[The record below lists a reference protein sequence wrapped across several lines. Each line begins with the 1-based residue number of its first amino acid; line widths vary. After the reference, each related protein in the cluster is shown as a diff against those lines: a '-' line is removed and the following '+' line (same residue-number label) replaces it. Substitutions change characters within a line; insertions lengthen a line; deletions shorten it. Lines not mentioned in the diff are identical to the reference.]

1 MLNAFKLITKTIL
14 KHLSK
19 SILLI
24 TYLLLYLTISAQNN
38 FNLIHLHEAYK
49 LINQSSYISSK
60 IVVAII
66 DKGVDLDHE
75 DLANNIWLNDFEI
88 KGNSIDDD
96 KNGFIDDMNGWNF
109 MDSTNDISI
118 GGIGNYHGTPVNG
131 IIGACYNSY
140 GVKGVC
146 ENVMLLN
153 LVKDNSIESIENSLR
168 YIYKMRE
175 SYNESNGQKGA
186 FIVAVNC
193 SWGKDSLLANDYPNW
208 CSLYDSLG
216 AQGILCVSSVPN
228 YNVNVEAYSD
238 MPTTCSSDFLIT
250 VTNTDQY
257 DRKVASAAYGNI
269 SVDLGAPGNNS
280 YTTLNTGGYGYFSGT
295 SAAAPYVTGAVALI
309 YSLPIEQFHEEIN
322 KTPSE
327 TALLIKSA
335 ILDGVDQLTSLYGK
349 TKSGGRL
356 NVFNSMKI
364 ICDHYNV
371 SDLYED
377 IFNSMEILSVF
388 PNPVESNTYVIIES
402 KTEKNIYLDVQSIS
416 GQKIISL
423 NTSLREGIQSIELD
437 LTSFQKGVY
446 ILKIS
451 DMSKNETI
459 KLIKQ

>member
-1 MLNAFKLITKTIL
+1 MLNAFKSSTKIIL

-19 SILLI
+19 LILFI
-24 TYLLLYLTISAQNN
+24 TFLLLYLTISAQNN
-38 FNLIHLHEAYK
+38 FNLIHLPEAYK
-49 LINQSSYISSK
+49 LINQSTYLSSK
-60 IVVAII
+60 VVVAII

-75 DLANNIWLNDFEI
+75 DLADNIWLNEFEI
-88 KGNSIDDD
+88 MGNSIDDD
-96 KNGFIDDMNGWNF
+96 MNGFIDDMNGWNF
-109 MDSTNDISI
+109 MDSTNDVSI
-118 GGIGNYHGTPVNG
+118 DGIGNYHGTPVNG

-146 ENVMLLN
+146 KNVMLLN

-168 YIYKMRE
+168 YIYKMRK

-228 YNVNVEAYSD
+228 DNVNVEVYSD

-269 SVDLGAPGNNS
+269 SVDIGAPGNNS

-295 SAAAPYVTGAVALI
+295 SAASPYVTGAVALM
-309 YSLPIEQFHEEIN
+309 YSLPIKQFHEDIN

-327 TALLIKSA
+327 TALLIKSS

-349 TKSGGRL
+349 TTSGGRL
-356 NVFNSMKI
+356 NVFKSMKI
-364 ICDHYNV
+364 ICDHYNAYN
-371 SDLYED
+371 LYEN
-377 IFNSMEILSVF
+377 IFNSTEILSVF
-388 PNPVESNTYVIIES
+388 PNPIESNAYVLIES
-402 KTEKNIYLDVQSIS
+402 KTEKNICLDVQSIN
-416 GQKIISL
+416 GQKTISL
-423 NTSLREGIQSIELD
+423 NTSLREGIQNIELD
-437 LTSFQKGVY
+437 LSFIQKGIY

-451 DMSKNETI
+451 DENEIRTI
-459 KLIKQ
+459 KIIK